1 MQPIEHLEEQI
12 LAELRA
18 VVDPSIQI
26 SRDTDISR
34 DLGLDSLTIMNFVMK
49 LEDTFDLSI
58 PLERLPEIQTVGDLA
73 DTIRTIRAGL

>member
-1 MQPIEHLEEQI
+1 MQPIERLEEQI
-12 LAELRA
+12 VAELRA

-26 SRDTDISR
+26 SNDTDISR

-58 PLERLPEIQTVGDLA
+58 PLERLPEIQTVADLA
-73 DTIRTIRAGL
+73 DTIRNIRARL